1 MSLDQSHDHDH
12 VHVGNVFSA
21 TCPCRDLLDVV
32 ASKWSALAIGALLG
46 GQLRFG
52 ELQRHLDG
60 ISPKV
65 LTSTLRKLEDYGI
78 VDRTVFAEVPLRV
91 EYSLTPLGR
100 EAGVPLE
107 ALRVWAESQLE
118 HAQRTESART
128 ENARTKKAHAESARA
143 LV

>member
-1 MSLDQSHDHDH
+1 MDFEREHNES
-12 VHVGNVFSA
+12 HVGNVFSA

-46 GQLRFG
+46 GRMRFG

-65 LTSTLRKLEDYGI
+65 LTSTLRRLEDYGI
-78 VDRTVFAEVPLRV
+78 VDREVFAEVPLRV
-91 EYSLTPLGR
+91 EYSLTQLGQ

-118 HAQRTESART
+118 HAQRTEA
-128 ENARTKKAHAESARA
+128 ARA

>member
-1 MSLDQSHDHDH
+1 MHHQHTPGDH
-12 VHVGNVFSA
+12 GNVFSA

-32 ASKWSALAIGALLG
+32 ASKWSALAIGALLNG
-46 GQLRFG
+46 RMRFG

-65 LTSTLRKLEDYGI
+65 LTSTLRRLEEYGI
-78 VDRTVFAEVPLRV
+78 VDREVFAEVPLRV
-91 EYSLTPLGR
+91 EYTLTTLGE
-100 EAGVPLE
+100 EAGIPLE

-118 HAQRTESART
+118 HAQRTEAART
-128 ENARTKKAHAESARA
+128 

>member
-1 MSLDQSHDHDH
+1 MNLDQSHEHDH
-12 VHVGNVFSA
+12 IHVGNVFSA

-46 GQLRFG
+46 GRMRFG

-65 LTSTLRKLEDYGI
+65 LTSTLRRLEDYGI
-78 VDRTVFAEVPLRV
+78 VDREVFAEVPLRV
-91 EYSLTPLGR
+91 EYTLTALGR
-100 EAGVPLE
+100 DAGVPLE

-118 HAQRTESART
+118 HAQRTEA
-128 ENARTKKAHAESARA
+128 ARA
-143 LV
+143 LA

>member
-1 MSLDQSHDHDH
+1 MSLEHSTDHDH
-12 VHVGNVFSA
+12 LHVGNVYSA

-46 GQLRFG
+46 GRMRFG

-78 VDRTVFAEVPLRV
+78 VDREVFAEVPLRV
-91 EYSLTPLGR
+91 EYTLTPLGH

-107 ALRVWAESQLE
+107 ALRVWAESQLA
-118 HAQRTESART
+118 HAQRTEA
-128 ENARTKKAHAESARA
+128 ARA
-143 LV
+143 RV

>member
-1 MSLDQSHDHDH
+1 MSLEHSTDHDH
-12 VHVGNVFSA
+12 LHLGNVFSA

-46 GQLRFG
+46 GRMRFG

-78 VDRTVFAEVPLRV
+78 VDREVFAEVPLRV
-91 EYSLTPLGR
+91 EYTLTPLGH

-118 HAQRTESART
+118 HAQRTEA
-128 ENARTKKAHAESARA
+128 ARA
-143 LV
+143 RV

>member
-1 MSLDQSHDHDH
+1 MDFVNEHQG
-12 VHVGNVFSA
+12 HVGNVFSA

-46 GQLRFG
+46 GRMRFG
-52 ELQRHLDG
+52 ELQRQLDG

-65 LTSTLRKLEDYGI
+65 LTSTLRRLEDYGI
-78 VDRTVFAEVPLRV
+78 VDREVFAEVPLRV
-91 EYSLTPLGR
+91 EYTLTKLGE

-118 HAQRTESART
+118 HAQRTEV
-128 ENARTKKAHAESARA
+128 ARA